1 MVNAIKKTFNMA
13 GLAGKK
19 LEATALHE
27 CSNRLE
33 DCRRQW
39 RPEGMPADLKTSL
52 AKNQQLW
59 KLFRTD
65 LKRSDHPMPVDIRR
79 NLLQLSVVVDRVTF
93 DILENPAPEK
103 LTMLININ
111 RNIAAGLKNS

>member
-1 MVNAIKKTFNMA
+1 
-13 GLAGKK
+13 
-19 LEATALHE
+19 
-27 CSNRLE
+27 
-33 DCRRQW
+33 
-39 RPEGMPADLKTSL
+39 
-52 AKNQQLW
+52 
-59 KLFRTD
+59 